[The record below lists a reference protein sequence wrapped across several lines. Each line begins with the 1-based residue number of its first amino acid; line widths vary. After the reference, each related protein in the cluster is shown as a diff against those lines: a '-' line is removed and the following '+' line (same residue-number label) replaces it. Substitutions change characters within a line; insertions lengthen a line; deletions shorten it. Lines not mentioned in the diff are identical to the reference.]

1 MQLVLLMGI
10 QAAGKS
16 TFYREQFGDTHLR
29 INLDMLRKRHKEAI
43 IFYAALAAAQRCC
56 IDNTNTQLWQRK
68 RYIEPAQESGFEIV
82 GYYFDVPLADAIR
95 RNSERAGKACIP
107 PKAIERFYNEL
118 VVPTYREGFDKL
130 YRIKVGEG
138 TFEIEDM

>member
-16 TFYREQFGDTHLR
+16 TFYQEQFGSTHLR
-29 INLDMLRKRHKEAI
+29 INLDMLKKRHREAI
-43 IFYAALAAAQRCC
+43 IFYAALAADQRCVV
-56 IDNTNTQLWQRK
+56 DNTNTQLWHRK

-95 RNSERAGKACIP
+95 RNSARDGKACIP
-107 PKAIERFYNEL
+107 PKAIERFYKEMI
-118 VVPTYREGFDKL
+118 VPTYSERFDNL
-130 YRIKVGEG
+130 YRVKVTEG
-138 TFEIEDM
+138 GFLVEDM